1 MIAETKDE
9 MRDKIVDAALK
20 RFSNYTASKTTM
32 NEIADD
38 LHCSKAS
45 LYYYFS
51 DKKSLHFAVLE
62 RIGEFFIAEQ
72 EAEADKD
79 LPAASI
85 LTNLLEIKR
94 QFVLRYCRLEMFK
107 ILNDNSAET
116 IRAMTIMKERE
127 LAMMTRVME
136 KGVAAGDFKIKNISE
151 TATLYSQAIEGLRFS
166 ALDCFNPK
174 LEIEPE
180 EVEKV
185 IDKQRLLTEIFVKG
199 IKQ

>member
-9 MRDKIVDAALK
+9 MRDKILDAALR
-20 RFSNYTASKTTM
+20 RFSIYTASKTTM

-62 RIGEFFIAEQ
+62 KIGEYFISEQ
-72 EAEADKD
+72 EAEAEKD

-85 LTNLLEIKR
+85 LINLLEIKR

-116 IRAMTIMKERE
+116 LRVMAIMKERE
-127 LAMMTRVME
+127 LKMMTRIME
-136 KGVAAGDFKIKNISE
+136 KGVAAGDFKIDNISE
-151 TATLYSQAIEGLRFS
+151 VAALYTQAIEGLRFS
-166 ALDCFNPK
+166 VLDCINPK
-174 LEIEPE
+174 FETEPE
-180 EVEKV
+180 EIEKI

-199 IKQ
+199 IK

>member
-9 MRDKIVDAALK
+9 MRDKILDAALK

-62 RIGEFFIAEQ
+62 RIGETFFAEQ
-72 EAEADKD
+72 EAEAEKD

-85 LTNLLEIKR
+85 LLNILEIKR
-94 QFVLRYCRLEMFK
+94 QFVQKYCRLEMFK
-107 ILNDNSAET
+107 ILNDNSEEV
-116 IRAMTIMKERE
+116 RRVMDIMKQRE
-127 LAMMTRVME
+127 MVMMTKVMD
-136 KGVAAGDFKIKNISE
+136 KGVADGDFKIE
-151 TATLYSQAIEGLRFS
+151 DTAAMATLYSQAMEGLRFS
-166 ALDCFNPK
+166 TMDCLSPK
-174 LEIEPE
+174 FDLEPE
-180 EVEKV
+180 EVEMV
-185 IDKQRLLTEIFVKG
+185 IEKQQLLTKIFVKG

>member
-9 MRDKIVDAALK
+9 MRDKILDAALK

-62 RIGEFFIAEQ
+62 KIGEFFISEQ
-72 EAEADKD
+72 EAEAQKD

-85 LTNLLEIKR
+85 LLNILEIKR
-94 QFVLRYCRLEMFK
+94 QFVIKYCRLEMFK
-107 ILNDNSAET
+107 ILNDNSVET
-116 IRAMTIMKERE
+116 LRVMAIMKERE
-127 LAMMTRVME
+127 HVMMTRIME
-136 KGVAAGDFKIKNISE
+136 KGVADGDFKIDNTSE
-151 TATLYSQAIEGLRFS
+151 IASLYSQATEGLRFS
-166 ALDCFNPK
+166 VLDCLNPK
-174 LEIEPE
+174 LDLEPE
-180 EVEKV
+180 EVERI
-185 IDKQRLLTEIFVKG
+185 IDRQRLLTEIFVKG

>member
-9 MRDKIVDAALK
+9 MRDKILDAALK

-62 RIGEFFIAEQ
+62 RIGEYFISEQ
-72 EAEADKD
+72 EAEAEKD
-79 LPAASI
+79 LPATSI
-85 LTNLLEIKR
+85 LMNLLEIKR
-94 QFVLRYCRLEMFK
+94 QFVLKYCRLEMFK

-127 LAMMTRVME
+127 LVMMTRIME
-136 KGVAAGDFKIKNISE
+136 KGVAAGDFKIRNTSE
-151 TATLYSQAIEGLRFS
+151 IAALYSQAMEGLRFS
-166 ALDCFNPK
+166 VSDCLNPK
-174 LEIEPE
+174 LELDPE
-180 EVEKV
+180 EVEKI

-199 IKQ
+199 IKY

>member
-9 MRDKIVDAALK
+9 MREKIVEAALK

-62 RIGEFFIAEQ
+62 KIGEIFIGEQ
-72 EAEADKD
+72 EAEAEKD
-79 LPAASI
+79 LPAATI
-85 LTNLLEIKR
+85 LMNLLEIKR

-107 ILNDNSAET
+107 ILNDNSEET
-116 IRAMTIMKERE
+116 RRAISMMKERE
-127 LAMMTRVME
+127 HAMMTRVME
-136 KGVAAGDFKIKNISE
+136 KGVANGEFQIENAREI
-151 TATLYSQAIEGLRFS
+151 AALYVEAIEGLRFS
-166 ALDCFNPK
+166 SPDCMNPK
-174 LEIEPE
+174 FDLEPE
-180 EVEKV
+180 EIEQV
-185 IDKQRLLTEIFVKG
+185 ISRQRMLTEIFVKG
-199 IKQ
+199 IK

>member
-9 MRDKIVDAALK
+9 MRDKILDAALK

-62 RIGEFFIAEQ
+62 KIGEHFISEQ
-72 EAEADKD
+72 EMEAEKD

-85 LTNLLEIKR
+85 LMNLLEIKR

-116 IRAMTIMKERE
+116 LRVMAIMKERE
-127 LAMMTRVME
+127 QKMMTRIME
-136 KGVAAGDFKIKNISE
+136 KGVAAGDFKIRNISE
-151 TATLYSQAIEGLRFS
+151 LASLYSQAIEGLRFS
-166 ALDCFNPK
+166 VLDCINPK
-174 LEIEPE
+174 FELEPDEIE
-180 EVEKV
+180 KI